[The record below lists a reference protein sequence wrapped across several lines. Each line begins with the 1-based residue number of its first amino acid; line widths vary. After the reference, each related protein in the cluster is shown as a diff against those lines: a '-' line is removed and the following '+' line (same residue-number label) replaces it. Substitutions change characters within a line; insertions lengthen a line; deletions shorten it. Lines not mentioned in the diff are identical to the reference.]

1 MDSGPH
7 QTDKFEFYWLAA
19 DSVVN
24 VQITIRCSA
33 KPRGSTATSYV
44 LLAHSHHTSTMLCR
58 PR

>member
-1 MDSGPH
+1 MDSGRH
-7 QTDKFEFYWLAA
+7 QTDTFEFDWLAA

-24 VQITIRCSA
+24 VQITIRCSE

-44 LLAHSHHTSTMLCR
+44 LLAHSHRTSTMLYR